1 MGYNCVLKN
10 VEEQRFLFVN
20 GAKVFVDSS
29 SIEGLVEGI
38 IEMRE
43 NCLLR
48 SDESVYVGRQRDLEI
63 LPRGCDFLVSDELAE
78 FNKVYDSRMDEYML
92 TEGSC
97 EC

>member
-63 LPRGCDFLVSDELAE
+63 LPFQD
-78 FNKVYDSRMDEYML
+78 
-92 TEGSC
+92 
-97 EC
+97 